1 MAHKL
6 LEPSSAQPIWR
17 CCARRTSGGAA
28 PGGALPV
35 AEEDEAAA
43 RRRGRPARDRRL
55 RCGRRRLDGDRD
67 GAGDGPR
74 RARGGRRAG
83 GRGEEEARG
92 RGAGAGE
99 QRGKR
104 SWSSHLPVAIGWID
118 LAADM
123 GLLGGRKDRSGQ
135 VLRGCCSPFF
145 YKPLVHSI
153 D

>member
-1 MAHKL
+1 M
-6 LEPSSAQPIWR
+6 
-17 CCARRTSGGAA
+17 
-28 PGGALPV
+28 

-74 RARGGRRAG
+74 RARGGRREG

-99 QRGKR
+99 QRGKRR

-123 GLLGGRKDRSGQ
+123 GLLGEGERIGQ
-135 VLRGCCSPFF
+135 VR
-145 YKPLVHSI
+145 Y
-153 D
+153 

>member
-1 MAHKL
+1 M
-6 LEPSSAQPIWR
+6 
-17 CCARRTSGGAA
+17 
-28 PGGALPV
+28 

-55 RCGRRRLDGDRD
+55 RCGRRRVDGD
-67 GAGDGPR
+67 GASDGPR
-74 RARGGRRAG
+74 RAADGRRAG

-104 SWSSHLPVAIGWID
+104 RSWSSHLPVAIGWID

-123 GLLGGRKDRSGQ
+123 GLLGEGERIGQ
-135 VLRGCCSPFF
+135 VR
-145 YKPLVHSI
+145 Y
-153 D
+153 